1 MTRSLLAIVR
11 ALAFVLVALVLCGI
25 VFEFAGYSAVE
36 MFESIAEG
44 AFLSGQA
51 LMNTLRW
58 TLPLFL
64 SAAGVLVSFRCG
76 YFNIGAQGQF
86 YMGAIAA
93 AAVADRLNG
102 LPAWIMIPL
111 MVLAGLVGGGV
122 WALWPGL
129 LRVRSGTDEVIT
141 TLMGNFIANLFLI
154 YVTAGPLKDPS
165 GSGEMT
171 ASRPI
176 AAAYRLSDSTGV
188 SAPIIAIVVVVG
200 ILTWILVNRTAFGVI
215 GGLAG
220 RNPVM
225 VTWQGARMAR
235 VGVAAFV
242 YSGALAGLAGAL
254 ELLGPAGRL
263 LSGFSPS
270 HGFTAVLI
278 ALVAGLS
285 ATAVGVVALFFGGL
299 AAASLYLPVI
309 AGLPAAA
316 IDMINAAVALFITAR
331 SWPKLGLLFH
341 FRRAPAPA
349 AGAGGGGR

>member
-1 MTRSLLAIVR
+1 VNQSLVSVVR
-11 ALAFVLVALVLCGI
+11 ALAFVLVALILCSI

-36 MFESIAEG
+36 MFQSIAEG

-64 SAAGVLVSFRCG
+64 SASGVLISFRCG

-93 AAVADRLNG
+93 AAVADWCNG
-102 LPAWIMIPL
+102 LTPWIMIPL
-111 MVLAGLVGGGV
+111 MIVAGMVGGGV
-122 WALWPGL
+122 WALWPGW

-141 TLMGNFIANLFLI
+141 TLMGNFIGNLFLI
-154 YVTAGPLKDPS
+154 YVTSGPLKDQG

-171 ASRPI
+171 ASKPI
-176 AAAYRLSDSTGV
+176 AAMYRLSDSSGV
-188 SAPIIAIVVVVG
+188 SAPLISIVIAVG
-200 ILTWILVNRTAFGVI
+200 IVTWVLVNRTAFGVV
-215 GGLAG
+215 GSLAG

-235 VGVAAFV
+235 VGLAAFV
-242 YSGALAGLAGAL
+242 FSGAMAGLAGTM
-254 ELLGPAGRL
+254 ELMGPAGRL

-285 ATAVGVVALFFGGL
+285 ATGTGIVALFFGGL

-316 IDMINAAVALFITAR
+316 IDMINAAIALFITAR
-331 SWPKLGLLFH
+331 RWPRLGALFH
-341 FRRAPAPA
+341 FTRAASP
-349 AGAGGGGR
+349 AGGNGGAR

>member
-1 MTRSLLAIVR
+1 MNRSILAVLR
-11 ALAFVLVALVLCGI
+11 ALAFVLLALVLCGI

-36 MFESIAEG
+36 MFQSIAEG

-93 AAVADRLNG
+93 AAVADWFNG
-102 LPAWIMIPL
+102 LTPWIMIPL
-111 MVLAGLVGGGV
+111 MIVAGMFGGGL
-122 WALWPGL
+122 WAFWPGW

-141 TLMGNFIANLFLI
+141 TLMGNFIGNLVLI
-154 YVTAGPLKDPS
+154 YVTAGPLKDQG

-171 ASRPI
+171 ASKPI
-176 AAAYRLSDSTGV
+176 AAMYRLSDSTGV
-188 SAPIIAIVVVVG
+188 SAPLIGVVIVAG
-200 ILTWILVNRTAFGVI
+200 IVTWILVNRTAFGVI
-215 GGLAG
+215 GSLAG

-235 VGVAAFV
+235 VGLAAFV
-242 YSGALAGLAGAL
+242 YSGALAGLAGAM

-285 ATAVGVVALFFGGL
+285 ASAIGIVTLFFGGL

-316 IDMINAAVALFITAR
+316 IDMINAAIALFITAR
-331 SWPKLGLLFH
+331 SWPKLGRLFH
-341 FRRAPAPA
+341 FARAPSPA
-349 AGAGGGGR
+349 GGDAGGGR

>member
-1 MTRSLLAIVR
+1 MSRSILAATR
-11 ALAFVLVALVLCGI
+11 ALGFVLLALVLCGI
-25 VFEFAGYSAVE
+25 VFEFAGYSALD

-44 AFLSGQA
+44 AFMTGGA
-51 LMNTLRW
+51 LMNSLRW

-86 YMGAIAA
+86 YMGAIGAA
-93 AAVADRLNG
+93 FLADKLNG
-102 LPAWIMIPL
+102 LPSWIMVPL
-111 MVLAGLVGGGV
+111 MIVAGMVAGGLWG
-122 WALWPGL
+122 LWPGL

-141 TLMGNFIANLFLI
+141 TLMGNFISNLFLI
-154 YVTAGPLKDPS
+154 YVTSGPLKDPS

-176 AAAYRLSDSTGV
+176 APMYRLSDSSGI
-188 SAPIIAIVVVVG
+188 SPSIIGIVVVMG
-200 ILTWILVNRTAFGVI
+200 IVTWVLVNRTAYGVV

-235 VGVAAFV
+235 IGIAAFV
-242 YSGALAGLAGAL
+242 YSGAMAGLAGAM

-263 LSGFSPS
+263 LSGFSPT

-285 ATAVGVVALFFGGL
+285 ASAVWVVALFFGGL

-316 IDMINAAVALFITAR
+316 IDIINASIALFITAR
-331 SWPKLGLLFH
+331 TWPAVGKFLN
-341 FRRAPAPA
+341 FRRAPSPA
-349 AGAGGGGR
+349 GGAGGSR

>member
-1 MTRSLLAIVR
+1 MSRPVLAILR
-11 ALAFVLVALVLCGI
+11 ALAFVLVALILCGI

-44 AFLSGQA
+44 AFLSGTA
-51 LMNTLRW
+51 LTNTLRW

-64 SAAGVLVSFRCG
+64 TAAGVLVSFRSG

-93 AAVADRLNG
+93 ATVADLLNG
-102 LPAWIMIPL
+102 WPAWIMLPL
-111 MVLAGLVGGGV
+111 MMLAGTIGGGL
-122 WALWPGL
+122 WALWPGW

-154 YVTAGPLKDPS
+154 YVTSGPLKDPA

-176 AAAYRLSDSTGV
+176 AAVYRISDSTGV
-188 SAPIIAIVVVVG
+188 SWAIIGIVAVMAIV
-200 ILTWILVNRTAFGVI
+200 TWILVNRTAFGVV

-225 VTWQGARMAR
+225 VTWQGARLGR
-235 VGVAAFV
+235 VGLAAFV
-242 YSGALAGLAGAL
+242 YSGALAGMAGTMDF
-254 ELLGPAGRL
+254 LGPAGRL
-263 LSGFSPS
+263 LSGYSPS
-270 HGFTAVLI
+270 LGFTAVLI
-278 ALVAGLS
+278 ALVANLS
-285 ATAVGVVALFFGGL
+285 ATGVGVAALFFGGL

-316 IDMINAAVALFITAR
+316 IDVINAAIALFITAR
-331 SWPKLGLLFH
+331 SWPGLAWL
-341 FRRAPAPA
+341 RRIVRVPRP
-349 AGAGGGGR
+349 GGGR

>member
-1 MTRSLLAIVR
+1 MNRSLVSVAR
-11 ALAFVLVALVLCGI
+11 ALGFVIVALILCGI
-25 VFEFAGYSAVE
+25 VFEFAGYSAIE

-44 AFLSGQA
+44 AFTSSQA

-86 YMGAIAA
+86 YLGAIGAA
-93 AAVADRLNG
+93 FVADKLNG
-102 LPAWIMIPL
+102 APAWLMIPL
-111 MVLAGLVGGGV
+111 MIVAGMVAGGL

-129 LRVRSGTDEVIT
+129 LRVKSGTDEVIT
-141 TLMGNFIANLFLI
+141 TLMGNFIGNLFLM
-154 YVTAGPLKDPS
+154 YVTSGPLKDPS

-176 AAAYRLSDSTGV
+176 AAAYRISDSTGV
-188 SAPIIAIVVVVG
+188 SPAIIGIVVVMGVV
-200 ILTWILVNRTAFGVI
+200 TWVLINRTAFGVV

-242 YSGALAGLAGAL
+242 FSGAMAGLAGTM

-285 ATAVGVVALFFGGL
+285 ATGVWVVALFFGGL

-316 IDMINAAVALFITAR
+316 IDIINASIALFITAR
-331 SWPKLGLLFH
+331 SWPKLGRFFN
-341 FRRAPAPA
+341 FRRAPSP
-349 AGAGGGGR
+349 GNGGVR